1 MRNSRGYIAGA
12 AFTAL
17 VAVMAFIIGLVIA
30 SNINF
35 FQGKNVQESFAQEN
49 ILHSVSGI
57 TEPRKNPFTPIAKE
71 ILPTVVNISAERV
84 VKVRSPFFDFP
95 FEEFFGGIPRE
106 FERKSQSLGSGIVFS
121 KDGYILTNNHV
132 IEGADKII
140 ITFSDNTT
148 FTDEEVEVVGT
159 DPRTDVAVLK
169 IKAKKNLRFARLGDS
184 DKIEIGDWAI
194 AFGNPFGFNQ
204 TMTVGV
210 ISAKGR
216 TQVPLIHG
224 PTYQDFI
231 QTDAAINS
239 GNSGGPLV
247 NIDGEIIGIN
257 SAIASPSGGNVG
269 IGFAIPINL
278 AKSIANQL
286 IKKGKITRGWLGV
299 APQELTP
306 EIAKG
311 FGLKDTRGVLIAKV
325 ISDSPADKGGLEDG
339 DIIIKFDAKQVE
351 DLSKFRFMV
360 AEAEPGKRV
369 KIAIIRNGKER
380 KITVKIGKMSGDE
393 EIAKKGNNEKGW
405 LGLTVADMDPGS
417 KETGVTVKKA
427 ESKSSADN
435 AGIEA
440 EDIIKRI
447 GNIFIRDSRD
457 YEKAKKVYEESSHIT
472 FQIKKPDGYIIF
484 LAVEQ

>member
-17 VAVMAFIIGLVIA
+17 VAVMAFIMGLVIA

-35 FQGKNVQESFAQEN
+35 FQGKNVQESFAQED

-106 FERKSQSLGSGIVFS
+106 LERKSQSLGSGIVFS

-140 ITFSDNTT
+140 ISFSDNTI

-169 IKAKKNLRFARLGDS
+169 IKAKSNLQYARLGDS

-204 TMTVGV
+204 SMTVGV

-257 SAIASPSGGNVG
+257 SV
-269 IGFAIPINL
+269 
-278 AKSIANQL
+278 
-286 IKKGKITRGWLGV
+286 
-299 APQELTP
+299 
-306 EIAKG
+306 
-311 FGLKDTRGVLIAKV
+311 
-325 ISDSPADKGGLEDG
+325 
-339 DIIIKFDAKQVE
+339 
-351 DLSKFRFMV
+351 
-360 AEAEPGKRV
+360 
-369 KIAIIRNGKER
+369 
-380 KITVKIGKMSGDE
+380 
-393 EIAKKGNNEKGW
+393 
-405 LGLTVADMDPGS
+405 
-417 KETGVTVKKA
+417 
-427 ESKSSADN
+427 
-435 AGIEA
+435 
-440 EDIIKRI
+440 
-447 GNIFIRDSRD
+447 
-457 YEKAKKVYEESSHIT
+457 
-472 FQIKKPDGYIIF
+472 
-484 LAVEQ
+484 